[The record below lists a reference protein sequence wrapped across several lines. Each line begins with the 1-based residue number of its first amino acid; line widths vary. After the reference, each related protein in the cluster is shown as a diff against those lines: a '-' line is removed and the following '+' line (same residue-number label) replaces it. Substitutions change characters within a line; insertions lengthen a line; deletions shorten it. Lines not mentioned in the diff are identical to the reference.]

1 MLVGPA
7 ANALSGLMCEYGESD
22 EDSDDENDKQ
32 THNEDHGGKDERMSS
47 ILLVSGSSPIKNGF
61 LASTVWPITIQAYFA
76 TLVLKLHVV
85 SFMRFCYLTLTML
98 FVN

>member
-32 THNEDHGGKDERMSS
+32 THNEDHGGKDERTSC
-47 ILLVSGSSPIKNGF
+47 ILHVSGPSPINNCF
-61 LASTVWPITIQAYFA
+61 LASTVWPIAVQA
-76 TLVLKLHVV
+76 
-85 SFMRFCYLTLTML
+85 
-98 FVN
+98 